1 MAQKLKKRAEK
12 KLDSNNDTNRS
23 GTPIGRGCR
32 GRGRKK
38 GGFIPMNHRQEQV
51 TEDIDEIE
59 DET

>member
-32 GRGRKK
+32 GRGRKRW
-38 GGFIPMNHRQEQV
+38 FHS
-51 TEDIDEIE
+51 DESQ
-59 DET
+59 TRTS